1 MTVTVGTLGDGAESP
16 PERDATDGFFV
27 EDDGTGIPETDRDRV
42 FERGYS
48 SDDRGTGFGLHIVE
62 QIAEVHGWRVSV
74 TESESGGARFE
85 VVTDPVCS
93 PGT

>member
-1 MTVTVGTLGDGAESP
+1 VSETRLKQH
-16 PERDATDGFFV
+16 RDAERRYRSLFENSPIV
-27 EDDGTGIPETDRDRV
+27 VREEDFSAGKRELDR
-42 FERGYS
+42 
-48 SDDRGTGFGLHIVE
+48 
-62 QIAEVHGWRVSV
+62 IAEVHGWRVSV